1 MIPYAHSF
9 DCDCQSLS
17 FDSWVGYLVT
27 PHLHWNHNY
36 HPRHHPRRTLIHFLL
51 SGCSQSKP
59 FWVGLSTHD
68 MNTNT
73 TSAAISFNTTLLKR
87 SHTTPSEKKRMCL
100 RTAIWLAKS
109 NWSYVS
115 ESVPSCSTMLSHTF
129 RKSSEHWTELQLK
142 REILLRT
149 YYMTEEYK

>member
-51 SGCSQSKP
+51 SGCSQNKP

-100 RTAIWLAKS
+100 RTAIWLCKVKLIICVRIGALMF
-109 NWSYVS
+109 NNALTHAQEVI
-115 ESVPSCSTMLSHTF
+115 
-129 RKSSEHWTELQLK
+129 WTLNRIAIE
-142 REILLRT
+142 EGDITANILHDWRI
-149 YYMTEEYK
+149 